1 LAERVASLVKCH
13 RGWEVVPEVSFAIYG
28 ERGVIDQV
36 AWHQAS
42 EHMLIL
48 ELKTAFVDINE
59 ALGTLDRK
67 VRLAQTIAAQR
78 GWRPS
83 RISVW
88 LVVSDTRTNRRHA
101 AEHSTLLA
109 SRFKFDGRKFQAFL
123 RDPSVATTGLVFMTD
138 MNPGSAQQN
147 RARGGA
153 RL

>member
-1 LAERVASLVKCH
+1 
-13 RGWEVVPEVSFAIYG
+13 
-28 ERGVIDQV
+28 
-36 AWHQAS
+36 
-42 EHMLIL
+42 
-48 ELKTAFVDINE
+48 VDINE
-59 ALGTLDRK
+59 ALATLDRK

-109 SRFKFDGRKFQAFL
+109 SRFERDGRQFQAFL
-123 RDPSVATTGLVFMTD
+123 RNPSVVTTGLVFMTD
-138 MNPGSAQQN
+138 MNAGSANQT